1 MDNRQK
7 AMNLIGL
14 ATKAGKAVSGEF
26 STEKAVKQGKAEL
39 VVVGMDASDNTKKR
53 FDDMCSFRN
62 VPIYFYASK
71 EELGKAIGK
80 EMRSSAAVLNKG
92 LAEKIIGQLESQK

>member
-1 MDNRQK
+1 
-7 AMNLIGL
+7 
-14 ATKAGKAVSGEF
+14 
-26 STEKAVKQGKAEL
+26 
-39 VVVGMDASDNTKKR
+39 MDASDNTKKR